1 MGGGTMAPRGNMIPP
16 NAAPPKTLV
25 IDYPGAEKKL
35 REQYVYQ
42 TYLSPQQRDG
52 MRLVPGNRLVIRF
65 GEEVVGEGQA
75 ILVEKTSL
83 EKLSRY
89 DAITAGYESA
99 EAQRKHLLATILQGV
114 RKPEQAE
121 FYKVLYRWL

>member
-1 MGGGTMAPRGNMIPP
+1 MARGPFACPGTMLPP

-25 IDYPGAEKKL
+25 IRYAGAEKKL

-42 TYLSPQQRDG
+42 TYLSTKQRDD
-52 MRLVPGNRLVIRF
+52 MVLVPGNRLVIRF

-75 ILVEKTSL
+75 ILVEKTTL
-83 EKLSRY
+83 AKLSRY
-89 DAITAGYESA
+89 DAISAGYESA
-99 EAQRKHLLATILQGV
+99 EAQKKHLLGTILQGV

>member
-1 MGGGTMAPRGNMIPP
+1 MAPAGTMLPP

-25 IDYPGAEKKL
+25 IRYTGAEKKL

-42 TYLSPQQRDG
+42 TYLSSKARDD
-52 MRLVPGNRLVIRF
+52 MALVPGNRLVIRF

-75 ILVEKTSL
+75 ILVEKTTL
-83 EKLSRY
+83 EKLTKY
-89 DAITAGYESA
+89 DAISAGYESA
-99 EAQRKHLLATILQGV
+99 EAQKKHLLATVLQGV

-121 FYKVLYRWL
+121 FYKILYRWL

>member
-1 MGGGTMAPRGNMIPP
+1 MLPP

-25 IDYPGAEKKL
+25 IRYAGAEKKL

-42 TYLSPQQRDG
+42 TYLSTKARDD
-52 MRLVPGNRLVIRF
+52 MALVPGNRLVIRF
-65 GEEVVGEGQA
+65 GDEVVGEGQA
-75 ILVEKTSL
+75 ILVEKTVL
-83 EKLSRY
+83 GKLTRY
-89 DAITAGYESA
+89 DAISAGYESA
-99 EAQRKHLLATILQGV
+99 EAQKKHLLETVLQGV

>member
-1 MGGGTMAPRGNMIPP
+1 MIPP

-25 IDYPGAEKKL
+25 IRYPGAEAKL

-42 TYLSPQQRDG
+42 TYLSVAERERLG
-52 MRLVPGNRLVIRF
+52 LVPGNRLVIRF

-75 ILVEKTSL
+75 ILVEKTTL

-89 DAITAGYESA
+89 DAISAGYESA
-99 EAQRKHLLATILQGV
+99 EAQKKHLLETVLKGA

-121 FYKVLYRWL
+121 IIKVLYRWL

>member
-1 MGGGTMAPRGNMIPP
+1 MIPP

-25 IDYPGAEKKL
+25 IRYRGAERKL

-42 TYLSPQQRDG
+42 TYLSTKQRDE
-52 MRLVPGNRLVIRF
+52 MNLVPGNRLVIRF
-65 GEEVVGEGQA
+65 GDEVVGEGQA
-75 ILVEKTSL
+75 ILVEKTTL

-89 DAITAGYESA
+89 DAISAGYESA
-99 EAQRKHLLATILQGV
+99 ESQKKHLLETVLQGV
-114 RKPEQAE
+114 RKPNQAE

>member
-1 MGGGTMAPRGNMIPP
+1 MAPAESMLPP

-25 IDYPGAEKKL
+25 IRYAGAEKKL

-42 TYLSPQQRDG
+42 TYLSAKARDDMG
-52 MRLVPGNRLVIRF
+52 LVPGNRLVIRF
-65 GEEVVGEGQA
+65 GDEVVGEGQA

-83 EKLSRY
+83 EKLTKY
-89 DAITAGYESA
+89 DAISAGYETA
-99 EAQRKHLLATILQGV
+99 EAQKKHLLATVLQGV

-121 FYKVLYRWL
+121 FYRVLYRWL